1 MTGASIR
8 TYTGAAIGHGTR
20 TNEAM
25 VLSDHAHSVP
35 FTDFQSLEVAE
46 VRFPTR
52 SGRADRFKAWTCLIV
67 WLGIIAVLQLPARA
81 DVYMGIDGGLEGS
94 ATVDDSTT
102 YSSAQAGKFTK
113 ENATTTIAEET
124 THKRSGD
131 KGLRVR
137 NASTTGRRV
146 RSPLTSFS
154 SKTTAVTIQYYR
166 MITNLT
172 HGASNQVGVVRATEA
187 LQGTYDKPASASTW
201 QKMTYSPA
209 SATFTSLAGVW
220 MMRGPDAN
228 GDNVYID
235 DVAVYDGALDT
246 TAPNA
251 AGTVVVE
258 NPTASSLDVRW
269 GAASGGVDS
278 GGYLVVRYASSPA
291 ATDDPNVNG
300 IYASNNTITVT
311 ITGTV
316 CYQGT
321 GTNFTDTG
329 LSASQT
335 YYYKIYTYDK
345 AYNYAAESSANGTTS
360 SGSSPAIDVL
370 GTNLAV
376 IVISNTSPVY
386 ANGTDFGG
394 VGVNQSNVVRTYT
407 ITNSGTATLGIGN
420 VSTSGTHA
428 SDFVVETQPAASL
441 AANGTTTFRVRFD
454 PGASGTRTATL
465 TFTNNVSGKS
475 PYPFAVQG
483 TGVLAGVLA
492 SPASITVTTM
502 VGTALGTQTFGVTN
516 VGRGR
521 LDYSITTNASW
532 LSVSPVTAQLA
543 ELAGQ
548 QETITFNVTG
558 LYAGTSNATITVDG
572 GATASNTASV
582 AVSVILTNIPDPTA
596 ASATVD
602 GKELVRLAWTKNSAF
617 NVLIVYQQGSTPGTP
632 ANGTAYSVGNAI
644 PGGGTVI
651 YSGSGAT
658 LEHVVRTNAAHY
670 YEFYSINNSHY
681 SPGLSASGS
690 TAAYGDGEIV
700 DQVAYTNG
708 VNLSGLGGGVGWTN
722 NWSDDNPGAF
732 TIAQYSLPAQTN
744 YPGTNA
750 NKIVVTPP
758 SDQGRQAYRYFN
770 GYTGGKVYAGYKLN
784 SQYNGANKYSGM
796 SFMQGSTEKI
806 FFGEMYGGDQRLG
819 IGGSVSGSNLYAGV
833 GNDYI
838 VIARYDFDTDVGS
851 VVAYKIGTDAVP
863 VSEPGTWHA
872 THTDGSV
879 TRIDGIR
886 LASGAGSGS
895 GTPGNTYFDEIRV
908 ATNWT
913 ELLRLVAVP
922 EIEVVG
928 TNQAAIANGDV
939 TSATADGTDFGTV
952 YFGGAAARTNTFG
965 ITNSGNAALTISGVT
980 TSSAMGAAAD
990 FTILSWPATV
1000 QPGTRSN
1007 LVVAFNPAAIGV
1019 RTALVSIANN
1029 DSDETPYAF
1038 VLSGEGTGSFSAIT
1052 FQGFEGL
1059 TNDTWNYTVISNGTP
1074 VYVDGDTN
1082 ASGSYALTMRG
1093 SASLNA
1099 DPYVEFDPIDLGAY
1113 AAVTLQVAFAVAGA
1127 DNGDNLELDL
1137 SFDGG
1142 AGWSGP
1148 GSTTLVYGA
1157 SNTNLGFGGVGS
1169 STVASNPWF
1178 VSIPATAQSVRVRL
1192 RFNESANDNS
1202 FDRFFIDDV
1211 RLTGSGVA
1219 PQVYLGAPVYYTSET
1234 NGILT
1239 VPVTLSASA
1248 SATVRVALA
1257 GSALGGGTDYS
1268 INSTNIL
1275 FAAGGATTSNLV
1287 FTLNNDALPEGLEDI
1302 SIRLVQAGGAVVGG
1316 PAVASVLV
1324 QDDDAFSV
1332 MSANLTGGT
1341 NIVDGTYTYDETAQR
1356 LVQRLRPDVLA
1367 IQEWKFTNASA
1378 RAFVDAVLGTNYYF
1392 YIEPESDG
1400 SPIPNGVISRWP
1412 ITASNE
1418 WADSYVGSRD
1428 HVRVTID
1435 LPGPRD
1441 LHVVSVHFKAGVAD
1455 AATREN
1461 EARQLTNYI
1470 AGAAIPTNDYLI
1482 IAGDLNLTNRSETT
1496 FVIVTQLVTDAY
1508 QPADK
1513 NGNTNSSLGKVSPF
1527 DHVLPNHVLNAE
1539 HRTLSLA
1546 GFSYTN
1552 GMIFD
1557 SSQFDEHLLPA
1568 KAEDSYVVNRAHHPV
1583 MKLFNLSTSALPPT
1597 VSTTM
1602 ASATNLTTATAG
1614 GNVSADGGATVSNRG
1629 VVWAVSPTTPTVP
1642 GSQTTNGT
1650 GTGSFTSILTNLVP
1664 GGTYTYRAFAQ
1675 NSAGTSYGSTLTLS
1689 TPCFSGVITGLTASV
1704 TNETDFTASWSNV
1717 TGATGYALDVST
1729 NVAFGGAS
1737 SAVALQDFEISPATP
1752 TATYSAS
1759 GGGIITGS
1767 SGTGDRPASSPY
1779 YSEGAQAYDALNE
1792 TATITFDAIDTSSL
1806 TQPTLS
1812 MRLASF
1818 SIGST
1823 GNGADVGDIVT
1834 VEISPNNGATYYSTV
1849 RVLGNGNAYWSY
1861 AGSTG
1866 VASTPY
1872 DGDVSP
1878 VDFQP
1883 AGGGS
1888 RTTDGYSTIIL
1899 SNLPAV
1905 SQMRIR
1911 VTMLN
1916 NATSERWVLDDV
1928 ELTGTLPSFIPGYS
1942 NRMVAGTSQSVTGL
1956 TGGVTYYFRAR
1967 ATNDYCT
1974 TANSATSSVT
1984 TSLIVPDIAVRG
1996 NNQAI
2001 SDGDTSPTVTDHTD
2015 FGRVGLINSNVV
2027 RVYTITNNGL
2037 ATLTLQNVA
2046 IGGTH
2051 PGDFTVI
2058 SQPSLSISPAGSTT
2072 FQVRFDPT
2080 ASGTR
2085 TATVFITNNVTGKT
2099 PYDFVIQGTGVQ
2111 AGIVRSPTSISLTT
2125 MVGSAPSAQNFGVTN
2140 GGLGQLIYTITTN
2153 VAWLSVSP
2161 VSATLGESA
2170 GQQHTVSF
2178 SVNGLVAGTS
2188 NAAITITDGNAS
2200 NSPQTV
2206 TVALTLTNIPNAS
2219 AITAWADGREM
2230 ARLGWTR
2237 PTGLDVMLVHRA
2249 TNAPTA
2255 PTQGQAYN
2263 VGDVIGGNGSRV
2275 IYKGSGAQLEH
2286 VILPGQTNHYAF
2298 YAINNNH
2305 YAPGASTNLSTSAY
2319 PAGEIVEVFAYTNG
2333 GTLATSGHGGGGNG
2347 WTNSWQGDTS
2357 SFNVS
2362 SGNFANIS
2370 SYPTGAANRIRI
2382 NSGDLDNSS
2391 KSSTRQF
2398 PAITTGKVYAAYT
2411 INFAYGGGSKYAGMS
2426 FMDNSTE
2433 ELFFGEGFTGD
2444 QKLTVGGTTSASN
2457 LYAGIGNDYVVIG
2470 MYDFDADTGYVA
2482 SYKIGTDTVP
2492 ASEPATWHATV
2503 SDSSVTRING
2513 IRLAAGGSGGGVT
2526 PGDTY
2531 FDEVRVATSWELLL
2545 AIYDLPE
2552 IDVLGTNRAVLTGA
2566 NTPDFGNGSDFGAAL
2581 VTGGQ
2586 PDRTLFITNSGLIM
2600 LNVSG
2605 VTTSGAQAADFS
2617 VLSWPTKVSPGAVS
2631 NLVLRFDPTASGV
2644 RTAAVTVVSDDADES
2659 SYLFYVRGTGQVP
2672 PTVATTI
2679 ASATNATT
2687 ATAGG
2692 NVSADGFATVTNR
2705 GVVWGLSATPTV
2717 PGSQTTNG
2725 TGTGSYSSTLTNLT
2739 PGATYYY
2746 RAFAQNAAGTAYGT
2760 EYSLITPCFSGS
2772 VTGLF
2777 ASATNILDFTASWSN
2792 FTGAT
2797 GYALDVSTTETFAG
2811 SSGTYGSEA
2820 FTNVGGGT
2828 SSSYLNRQW
2837 TNNGVAWTGL
2847 QSRTDQT
2854 INGTEALTLQN
2865 ASGSWL
2871 VSQSITGGISTLIF
2885 KHQRKFGTSGDT
2897 GGVDVFVNSTK
2908 VATNVPYSDNVVTT
2922 MISGIAVSGSF
2933 VISITNATTTYRV
2946 ALDDV
2951 TWSNS
2956 VVSAAYVP
2964 GYSNRAV
2971 SATSQSVTGLTSG
2984 ATYYFRVRAT
2994 NSYCTSLNSS
3004 TASVTTISLLPAM
3017 PTGLTA
3023 SDGTSPL
3030 HVALSW
3036 NDVGTEDGYL
3046 IWRSLTSATNT
3057 AAILATNAANVTTYN
3072 DTSAN
3077 PGQIYWYWVSATNL
3091 SGVSAI
3097 SSSNDGYRALS
3108 APSPVTA
3115 SDGTSTNH
3123 VEVTWPGVTGADGY
3137 SIWRHTAN
3145 DSNAATYVSAATLS
3159 TAILSEDFEA
3169 SWVNYPAGWTNLILS
3184 GTTNWIRTSG
3194 GVSGNPAAAHGG
3206 TYNARLATSGS
3217 GDFTNRLITPVLNL
3231 SGYTNAAVNFW
3242 HAQAF
3247 FSPDQDLLR
3256 VYYRTSSVATWV
3268 QLADYTAN
3276 VTAWTER
3283 NLALPNPSADY
3294 YLAFEGVA
3302 TYGYGVCL
3310 DDVAV
3315 TGTPLSTLS
3324 YLDTSAVPGQ
3334 QYYYWVRATNL
3345 GSSSLSGW
3353 GTPDT
3358 GYRKLATVPGV
3369 TASYD
3374 TYTTKVEVQWT
3385 DITGETGYGIWRYTT
3400 DNTNLASY
3408 VGSVGAGV
3416 TNYSDTS
3423 ASVGVEY
3430 YYWVRGTN
3438 STSSS
3443 QGDLQANGALG
3454 RRSDPNLAVVTTDD
3468 ITEITPSGAKGGGN
3482 VTFGGGSSVTDRG
3495 VVWSTNAMPTT
3506 ADNKSSAL
3514 TGGMGTFTNFLS
3526 PLIAGQTYYVRAY
3539 ASNSFALVYGSN
3551 KSFTAACF
3559 TNTLSGLYANPTNT
3573 FDFTAN
3579 WPAMPG
3585 ASGYQLDVSTSAI
3598 FGVFGTI
3605 RAQGFEAAPADTWG
3619 FVTAGSVTTS
3629 TTRKRT
3635 GTYSLR
3641 LDGAT
3646 TALATFDPVV
3656 LSGGSAST
3664 VTVAF
3669 SASGPDADEDL
3680 FLSVCSYES
3689 GVLSSN
3695 TIKLVDGNSSI
3706 DLAFNTTNT
3715 STVTTNPYAVTVS
3728 AAATQVYVVVYATGL
3743 ESGEYYYID
3752 DVSLSG
3758 FQASM
3763 VSGYESRAVAG
3774 TSAAVTGLTQ
3784 NTTYSYRVRPV
3795 GAGGCVGASSVTGS
3809 VVTLAAPVIGL
3820 STNTLDFGLVA
3831 VTVSS
3836 NLTLAVTN
3844 SGSANLVISSLA
3856 LSGGCSGSYA
3866 VNPSALTVLPG
3877 TVSNV
3882 VVTFTPPVTG
3892 ACNATLTLNNNTPY
3906 NGAPTVSLTGT
3917 GYDPSSIVA
3926 PTNVAAVADGAEM
3939 VVLGWTKLGTPDV
3952 IVLWSSNAIT
3962 ATSLTPGL
3970 PYAAGDSGPG
3980 GSKVAYHGSANSGVE
3995 LVFGQSSTNYFRMFG
4010 GVGTLYSTNYADPT
4024 NLPAVT
4030 LKYETGEIID
4040 QFAYTNG
4047 LTLAQNNLAT
4057 GQGWSGGW
4065 TGDTNKYLV
4074 SDTNLLHGITGYP
4087 DPRANKLFWQDTST
4101 SSADDARVTRLLGT
4115 ARGGR
4120 MFVSFMMNYQYA
4132 GTEKYVGLSLMSGAS
4147 AETEEIFFGKPS
4159 AFGSLAGIY
4168 EPDSVSTLTTTNPPG
4183 NTYTLSPGH
4192 GNDYVIV
4199 GEWYPAQKTIRM
4211 WAFATNAVI
4220 PQDFTN
4226 APPVAFY
4233 SNNSLSVS
4241 TITGIRLSA
4250 GSSATPFTEVGHVY
4264 FDEVRVGSTWDEV
4277 LNFNYPK
4284 VYDYQVGNRIN
4295 GTNYVYDGDLV
4306 ETGKSLAV
4314 SYTLYHRTGI
4324 TNAQFTILDE
4334 VTGTGLYPTNVP
4346 LQFGANLAAGRQRYT
4361 NSVTNRLSVGSVE
4374 LGTYTSRVFM
4384 TASSGRATNSI
4395 VVAETGG
4402 ASDLFFGE
4410 FGEGNNYDKYVEI
4423 YNGTGGPIDLSQYLM
4438 ASQTTPGDKYV
4449 IWENW
4454 SRLSATTYWLDHGS
4468 TIVILNGGVDGA
4480 VSGVGT
4486 VNSAM
4491 TNAMISVNRPYLFSS
4506 NDVLNVGGDDPVAL
4520 FRISDTNAWVD
4531 VCGIGPSVERYI
4543 MRRVEDADVPRLYPL
4558 QVATNQWDYRDWES
4572 DRPTGYT
4579 NFLATAGVYDR
4590 NVGLGGYIT
4599 FDVIDDDTN
4608 APVVGPLTVMMGG
4621 ATVSETLTTAQ
4632 LLAGWNFNDVL
4643 NRRTVNHGAGTM
4655 TDNLAS
4661 TNDSAGTA
4669 TNLVSGDVAGQ
4680 DLTIQGGGNAGRYI
4694 QFAVNMQNHQDLIL
4708 TFAAQRSGTGYDSN
4722 TIAYSINNGAFV
4734 AVETNWNPATS
4745 FTLKTVD
4752 LSSVSA
4758 ADNATNVTFRITLGG
4773 GSGGN
4778 NRFDNFQFQAQRLVY
4793 SFTDGRLA
4801 GVNVGNPMHFGF
4813 RAYDANSGVPRGTTA
4828 NGSNMSI
4835 SITGVITNN
4844 TAAYQSSLSSVS
4856 TTGSA
4861 STSVWAY
4868 TSFSYDQIGALYG
4881 NGTNFVQVSATMA
4894 DADYDRPNDTLWRSN
4909 EVYGTLYVTDDDSE
4923 APLSV
4928 NVNLPGAAAAP
4939 FVAATN
4945 GTAPSDAIRG
4955 FIARRTGSG
4964 TNIVTALTDEEM
4976 AFAGS
4981 RQLQFVFGAR
4991 DTHGQV
4997 SRGTAGTTNTMMS
5010 FSLGNVLSGN
5020 FAQYNAGQSSAQA
5033 STNITTTNFWTF
5045 SNGYFDGDTIN
5056 ALVLTGQVAVSLTIP
5071 DTDDDRPN
5079 DRGTLYAQQAGYLR
5093 VVDDDIRGPIISSV
5107 NVDDAYG
5114 SNAALFASFEVGE
5127 GWPASL
5133 SSAALWTNVAANG
5146 TWVGNGVTHGSLDP
5160 KVSGIRRIGL
5170 LTNSIA
5176 NPWIQLPPV
5185 TDPGSLTLFAGRFSG
5200 NDVTLRVERAS
5211 GGSWINLGDQV
5222 VTNLDPEFASFTW
5235 NIDVTGVT
5243 TLRVAHAGTGPQVY
5257 IDDLSVLPQA
5267 NWISTNTLRI
5277 DWSAAAD
5284 DYSGVSE
5291 HRVVA
5296 PAVGSVEPTTT
5307 NAGIYH
5313 TASATNGTFSI
5324 LGQQGVITGY
5334 VFAIDND
5341 ADRTA
5346 DRAIGNQQ
5354 RIVVRVDTNPPP
5366 VATGLRATDAAGGN
5380 IFGGIDESS
5389 EVLVQ
5394 WTPGGTN
5401 EAQAAGR
5408 RQSDSAALSPWDTFI
5423 ITYTEVADTN
5433 GSPVANATTT
5443 TLTKASPAWSS
5454 VMTNYAYTNLVLSNL
5469 VFDTYY
5475 RITIQ
5480 GKDVAGNI
5488 GLSTSVIGNTDRFV
5502 VTQGLARS
5510 QTQLMLRWSGPTNEF
5525 TYRDYDVIY
5534 AEAPMGFRNALTS
5547 NWQLLQYT
5555 NRPVLTDAGDTN
5567 RVAPGSLTGTT
5578 YRFYRVAR
5586 QGRWSTNQATRLASE
5601 EIYVAKAV
5609 TINPGENWY
5618 APFFV
5623 PDTSTVAYV
5632 FGTNILHGGATFAAA
5647 TKITWFQPSTG
5658 GTVGQNGVTNR
5669 TVWLSSSGNWY
5680 FWPNTLENANQY
5692 NFPVN
5697 QGFLIE
5703 LPTNQASRS
5712 LILVGRV
5719 PTNEVVHTI
5728 PGVTTPG
5735 QPEYHILSQSMPE
5748 RITMASFGEQL
5759 TGFQGGTRLDQ
5770 SDEIRILDNTVT
5782 NGVSSGSLVKPKAR
5796 IWRSTLPA
5804 HSSAPWRYSSAGTP
5818 SAMYYVIE
5826 PDDAVI
5832 VVRRGTEAIAW
5843 TNKPVMYTSPTKNIS
5858 P

>member
-1 MTGASIR
+1 MNGRR
-8 TYTGAAIGHGTR
+8 TMKQVSH
-20 TNEAM
+20 
-25 VLSDHAHSVP
+25 
-35 FTDFQSLEVAE
+35 FQSLEVGANSFSRGWSGPVTQRIRALTDLRWKLIFVGLFISTQLAQAAPYTNTWE
-46 VRFPTR
+46 ATSNKTGYASGNLTVQGITWNLTDALANAGDANDRKNGTR
-52 SGRADRFKAWTCLIV
+52 SARLRDVTGVITMLADKSG
-67 WLGIIAVLQLPARA
+67 GISNISFYHGKYGTDANTALAT
-81 DVYMGIDGGLEGS
+81 DYSINGGSSWVNVG
-94 ATVDDSTT
+94 TVTVSSTT
-102 YSSAQAGKFTK
+102 LTLFSTNILQ
-113 ENATTTIAEET
+113 
-124 THKRSGD
+124 SGTV
-131 KGLRVR
+131 RVR
-137 NASTTGRRV
+137 IRKTSGGSSV
-146 RSPLTSFS
+146 RNNIDDILLTDYS
-154 SKTTAVTIQYYR
+154 
-166 MITNLT
+166 
-172 HGASNQVGVVRATEA
+172 
-187 LQGTYDKPASASTW
+187 ASA
-201 QKMTYSPA
+201 PA
-209 SATFTSLAGVW
+209 V
-220 MMRGPDAN
+220 
-228 GDNVYID
+228 
-235 DVAVYDGALDT
+235 
-246 TAPNA
+246 
-251 AGTVVVE
+251 
-258 NPTASSLDVRW
+258 
-269 GAASGGVDS
+269 
-278 GGYLVVRYASSPA
+278 
-291 ATDDPNVNG
+291 
-300 IYASNNTITVT
+300 
-311 ITGTV
+311 
-316 CYQGT
+316 
-321 GTNFTDTG
+321 
-329 LSASQT
+329 
-335 YYYKIYTYDK
+335 
-345 AYNYAAESSANGTTS
+345 
-360 SGSSPAIDVL
+360 DVL

-376 IVISNTSPVY
+376 IVISNAAPTF

-394 VGVNQSNVVRTYT
+394 VGVSQSNVVRTYT

-428 SDFVVETQPAASL
+428 ADFVVVTQPSASL
-441 AANGTTTFRVRFD
+441 AANATTTFQVRFD
-454 PGASGTRTATL
+454 PSGSGTRTATL
-465 TFTNNVSGKS
+465 TFTNDVSGKT

-502 VGTALGTQTFGVTN
+502 VGSALGTQTFGVTN

-521 LDYSITTNASW
+521 LDYTISTNASW

-558 LYAGTSNATITVDG
+558 LYAGTSNATVTVDG
-572 GATASNTASV
+572 SSTASNTATV

-602 GKELVRLAWTKNSAF
+602 GKELVRLAWTKQAAF
-617 NVLIVYQQGSTPGTP
+617 NVLIVYQQGSAPGTP
-632 ANGTAYSVGNAI
+632 ANGTSYSPGNAI

-651 YSGSGAT
+651 YTGSGAA
-658 LEHVVRTNAAHY
+658 LEHVVRTNATHY
-670 YEFYSINNSHY
+670 YEFYSINNNHY

-690 TAAYGDGEIV
+690 TASYGDGEIV

-708 VNLSGLGGGVGWTN
+708 ISLSGLGGGVGWTN
-722 NWSDDNPGAF
+722 TWSDDNPGAF
-732 TIAQYSLPAQTN
+732 TISQYSLPAQTN

-758 SDQGRQAYRYFN
+758 SDVGRQAYRYFN

-784 SQYNGANKYSGM
+784 IQYNGANKYSGM
-796 SFMQGSTEKI
+796 SFMSGGTEKM

-863 VSEPGTWHA
+863 ASEPGTWHA
-872 THTDGSV
+872 TYTDSSL

-886 LASGAGSGS
+886 LASGAGGGS
-895 GTPGNTYFDEIRV
+895 GTPGTTYFDEIRV

-913 ELLRLVAVP
+913 ELLRQVAMP
-922 EIEVVG
+922 EIAVLG
-928 TNQAAIANGDV
+928 TNFVEITTANTPAGGN
-939 TSATADGTDFGTV
+939 GTDYGQTPV
-952 YFGGAAARTNTFG
+952 TGGQVDRTFF
-965 ITNSGNAALTISGVT
+965 ITNSGAANLSVSGVT
-980 TSSAMGAAAD
+980 TSGAQAAD
-990 FTILSWPATV
+990 FSVIAPATYPMTV
-1000 QPGTRSN
+1000 RPGTASN
-1007 LVVAFNPAAIGV
+1007 LVIRFDPASSGT
-1019 RTALVSIANN
+1019 RTAAVSVASN
-1029 DSDETPYAF
+1029 DGDEATIVF
-1038 VLSGEGTGSFSAIT
+1038 HVSGTGSVAGTVTTAAGTVTNTTTATVGGNVTADGLAPVTNRGVAYKTSAGVAIT
-1052 FQGFEGL
+1052 DNKTQ
-1059 TNDTWNYTVISNGTP
+1059 
-1074 VYVDGDTN
+1074 
-1082 ASGSYALTMRG
+1082 SGSGTGAFTANL
-1093 SASLNA
+1093 SSLSVNTR
-1099 DPYVEFDPIDLGAY
+1099 YYFKAY
-1113 AAVTLQVAFAVAGA
+1113 AQNAAGDA
-1127 DNGDNLELDL
+1127 LGSELDFWTWANVP
-1137 SFDGG
+1137 S
-1142 AGWSGP
+1142 AP
-1148 GSTTLVYGA
+1148 
-1157 SNTNLGFGGVGS
+1157 
-1169 STVASNPWF
+1169 TV
-1178 VSIPATAQSVRVRL
+1178 
-1192 RFNESANDNS
+1192 
-1202 FDRFFIDDV
+1202 
-1211 RLTGSGVA
+1211 
-1219 PQVYLGAPVYYTSET
+1219 
-1234 NGILT
+1234 
-1239 VPVTLSASA
+1239 
-1248 SATVRVALA
+1248 
-1257 GSALGGGTDYS
+1257 
-1268 INSTNIL
+1268 
-1275 FAAGGATTSNLV
+1275 GGATASSLNVTVNENGNPASTLFSILV
-1287 FTLNNDALPEGLEDI
+1287 TNSAQYVQTNGTL
-1302 SIRLVQAGGAVVGG
+1302 GATEHW
-1316 PAVASVLV
+1316 
-1324 QDDDAFSV
+1324 Q
-1332 MSANLTGGT
+1332 T
-1341 NIVDGTYTYDETAQR
+1341 
-1356 LVQRLRPDVLA
+1356 
-1367 IQEWKFTNASA
+1367 
-1378 RAFVDAVLGTNYYF
+1378 
-1392 YIEPESDG
+1392 
-1400 SPIPNGVISRWP
+1400 
-1412 ITASNE
+1412 
-1418 WADSYVGSRD
+1418 
-1428 HVRVTID
+1428 
-1435 LPGPRD
+1435 
-1441 LHVVSVHFKAGVAD
+1441 D
-1455 AATREN
+1455 AAWGTKTVTGLSPGQQYGFQVRAQN
-1461 EARQLTNYI
+1461 GQGTLTAWSAVGN
-1470 AGAAIPTNDYLI
+1470 G
-1482 IAGDLNLTNRSETT
+1482 TT
-1496 FVIVTQLVTDAY
+1496 
-1508 QPADK
+1508 
-1513 NGNTNSSLGKVSPF
+1513 
-1527 DHVLPNHVLNAE
+1527 
-1539 HRTLSLA
+1539 LA
-1546 GFSYTN
+1546 N
-1552 GMIFD
+1552 
-1557 SSQFDEHLLPA
+1557 
-1568 KAEDSYVVNRAHHPV
+1568 
-1583 MKLFNLSTSALPPT
+1583 PPT
-1597 VSTTM
+1597 VTTTT
-1602 ASATNLTTATAG
+1602 ANPTNATTATSG
-1614 GNVSADGGATVSNRG
+1614 GNVSADGGATVTNRG
-1629 VVWAVSPTTPTVP
+1629 VVWAVSPATPTVP
-1642 GSQTTNGT
+1642 GAQTTNGT
-1650 GTGSFTSILTNLVP
+1650 GTGSFSSTLTNLIP
-1664 GGTYTYRAFAQ
+1664 GATYNYRAFAQ
-1675 NSAGTSYGSTLTLS
+1675 NSAGTSYGSQLSLT
-1689 TPCFSGVITGLTASV
+1689 TPCFSGVVTGLTASV
-1704 TNETDFTASWSNV
+1704 TNETNFTAIWSNL

-1729 NVAFGGAS
+1729 NAEFGGAPA
-1737 SAVALQDFEISPATP
+1737 AVALQDFESSPATP

-1759 GGGIITGS
+1759 GGGTITGS
-1767 SGTGDRPASSPY
+1767 SASGDRPASSPF
-1779 YSEGAQAYDALNE
+1779 YSEGARAYEALNE
-1792 TATITFDAIDTSSL
+1792 TATLTFDAIDTSAL
-1806 TQPTLS
+1806 IEPTLS

-1818 SIGST
+1818 SISST

-1834 VEISPNNGATYYSTV
+1834 VEISPNNGTTYYSTV

-1861 AGSTG
+1861 AGGTG

-1883 AGGGS
+1883 AGGGN
-1888 RTTDGYSTIIL
+1888 RTTDGYSTIIV
-1899 SNLPAV
+1899 SNLPTV

-1916 NATSERWVLDDV
+1916 NSTSEQWTLDDL
-1928 ELTGTLPSFIPGYS
+1928 ELVGKLPSFIPGYS
-1942 NRMVAGTSQSVTGL
+1942 NRVVAGTSQSVTGL

-1967 ATNDYCT
+1967 ATNDYCV
-1974 TANSATSSVT
+1974 TANSTTSSVT
-1984 TSLIVPDIAVRG
+1984 TSLIIPDIAVRG
-1996 NNQAI
+1996 NNTAI
-2001 SDGDTSPTVTDHTD
+2001 SDGDTLPTVADHTD
-2015 FGRVGLINSNVV
+2015 FGSVGLINSNLV
-2027 RVYTITNNGL
+2027 RTYTITNGGL

-2046 IGGTH
+2046 VT
-2051 PGDFTVI
+2051 GDFSVI
-2058 SQPSLSISPAGSTT
+2058 TQPSLSIAPGGSST
-2072 FQVRFDPT
+2072 FQIRFDP
-2080 ASGTR
+2080 SGVGAR
-2085 TATVFITNNVTGKT
+2085 SATVWITNNVTGKT

-2125 MVGSAPSAQNFGVTN
+2125 MMGTAPSAQNFGVTN
-2140 GGLGQLIYTITTN
+2140 SGLGQLIYAITTN

-2161 VSATLGESA
+2161 VSGTLGETA
-2170 GQQHTVSF
+2170 GQQHTVTF
-2178 SVNGLVAGTS
+2178 NVNGLVAGTS
-2188 NAAITITDGNAS
+2188 NATITITDGNAS
-2200 NSPQTV
+2200 NSPQTI
-2206 TVALTLTNIPNAS
+2206 TVALTLTNIPNATAVS
-2219 AITAWADGREM
+2219 AWADGREM
-2230 ARLGWTR
+2230 VRLGWTR
-2237 PTGLDVMLVHRA
+2237 PSGLDVMLVHRA

-2275 IYKGSGAQLEH
+2275 IYKGSAAQLEH
-2286 VILPGQTNHYAF
+2286 VIIPGQTNHYAF
-2298 YAINNNH
+2298 YAVNNNH
-2305 YAPGASTNLSTSAY
+2305 YAPGVATNLVTTAY

-2362 SGNFANIS
+2362 SGNFSTIS
-2370 SYPTGAANRIRI
+2370 SYPTGAANRVRI
-2382 NSGDLDNSS
+2382 NSVDLDNAS
-2391 KSSTRQF
+2391 KATTRQF

-2492 ASEPATWHATV
+2492 TSEPPTWHATV
-2503 SDSSVTRING
+2503 SDSSVSRING
-2513 IRLAAGGSGGGVT
+2513 IRLAAGGTGGGVT

-2552 IDVLGTNRAVLTGA
+2552 IEVLGTNQVVLTGA
-2566 NTPDFGNGSDFGAAL
+2566 NTPDFGNGSDFGATS

-2586 PDRTLFITNSGLIM
+2586 VDRTLFITNAGLVM
-2600 LNVSG
+2600 LHVSG
-2605 VTTSGAQAADFS
+2605 VTTSGAQASDFS

-2631 NLVLRFDPTASGV
+2631 NLVLRFDPAASGV

-2659 SYLFYVRGTGQVP
+2659 SYLFYVKGTGQVP

-2692 NVSADGFATVTNR
+2692 NVSADGFASVTNR
-2705 GVVWGLSATPTV
+2705 GVVWGLSAAPTV

-2725 TGTGSYSSTLTNLT
+2725 AGTGSYSSTLTNLT

-2746 RAFAQNAAGTAYGT
+2746 RAFAQNGAGTAYGT
-2760 EYSLITPCFSGS
+2760 EYTLITPCFSGS

-2777 ASATNILDFTASWSN
+2777 ASATNVLDFTATWSN
-2792 FTGAT
+2792 FAGAT

-2811 SSGTYGSEA
+2811 ASGTYGSEA
-2820 FTNVGGGT
+2820 FTNIGGGST
-2828 SSSYLNRQW
+2828 SSYLNRQW

-2871 VSQSITGGISTLIF
+2871 VSQSITGGIGTLTF

-2922 MISGIAVSGSF
+2922 LISGIAVSGSF

-2964 GYSNRAV
+2964 GYSNRSV
-2971 SATSQSVTGLTSG
+2971 SATSQSVTGLASG
-2984 ATYYFRVRAT
+2984 VDYYFRVRAT
-2994 NSYCTSLNSS
+2994 NAYCTSLNSS

-3072 DTSAN
+3072 DTSAD
-3077 PGQIYWYWVSATNL
+3077 PGQMYWYWVSATNL
-3091 SGVSAI
+3091 SGASAR
-3097 SSSNDGYRALS
+3097 SASNDGYRALS
-3108 APSPVTA
+3108 APSPVVA

-3123 VEVTWPGVTGADGY
+3123 VEVTWPGVTGATGY
-3137 SIWRHTAN
+3137 GIWRHTAD
-3145 DSNAATYVSAATLS
+3145 DSNAAIYVSSATLS
-3159 TAILSEDFEA
+3159 TSILTQDFEA
-3169 SWVNYPAGWTNLILS
+3169 AWVNYPSGWTNQILS
-3184 GTTNWIRTSG
+3184 GTTNWIRASG
-3194 GVSGNPAAAHGG
+3194 GVSANPSAAHGG
-3206 TYNARLATSGS
+3206 TYNARLAMSVS
-3217 GDFTNRLITPVLNL
+3217 GDFTNRLITPSLNL
-3231 SGYTNAAVNFW
+3231 SSFTNAAVNFW

-3256 VYYRTSSVATWV
+3256 VYYRTSSVSAWV
-3268 QLADYTAN
+3268 QLAEYTAN

-3315 TGTPLSTLS
+3315 TGAPLSTLS

-3334 QYYYWVRATNL
+3334 QYYYWVRATNVDN
-3345 GSSSLSGW
+3345 SSQSGW

-3369 TASYD
+3369 SASYD
-3374 TYTTKVEVQWT
+3374 IYTTKVEVQWT
-3385 DITGETGYGIWRYTT
+3385 DITGETGYGIWRHTA
-3400 DNTNLASY
+3400 DNTNAAAY
-3408 VGSVGAGV
+3408 VASVGAGV
-3416 TNYSDTS
+3416 TNYADTS

-3438 STSSS
+3438 TTSTS
-3443 QGDLQANGALG
+3443 QGDLQANGAVG

-3468 ITEITPSGAKGGGN
+3468 ITEISPSGAKGGGN
-3482 VTFGGGSSVTDRG
+3482 VTSEGGSAVTERG
-3495 VVWSTNAMPTT
+3495 VVWSTNSMPTT
-3506 ADNKSSAL
+3506 ADNKSVA
-3514 TGGMGTFTNFLS
+3514 TAGGAGVYTNFLS

-3579 WPAMPG
+3579 WPAMSG
-3585 ASGYQLDVSTSAI
+3585 AASYRLDVSTSAI
-3598 FGVFGTI
+3598 FGTVGTM
-3605 RAQGFEAAPADTWG
+3605 RSQGFEAGPADTWG

-3641 LDGAT
+3641 LDGTT
-3646 TALATFDPVV
+3646 TALATFDAVP
-3656 LSGGSAST
+3656 LSGASAST

-3680 FLSVCSYES
+3680 FLSVCTYEG

-3715 STVTTNPYAVTVS
+3715 STVATNPYAVAVS
-3728 AAATQVYVVVYATGL
+3728 ATATQVYVVVYAVGL
-3743 ESGEYYYID
+3743 ESGEYYYLD

-3758 FQASM
+3758 FQGSSVA
-3763 VSGYESRAVAG
+3763 GYDSRSVAG

-3784 NTTYSYRVRPV
+3784 NTAYYYRVRPV
-3795 GAGGCVGASSVTGS
+3795 GAGSCVGGNSSTGS

-3820 STNTLDFGLVA
+3820 STNALSFGTVA
-3831 VTVSS
+3831 VSVSS
-3836 NLTLAVTN
+3836 NLILAVTN

-3866 VNPSALTVLPG
+3866 VNPATMTVVPG

-3892 ACNATLTLNNNTPY
+3892 ACNATLTLNNNTPG

-3926 PTNVAAVADGAEM
+3926 PTNVTAVADGAEM

-3952 IVLWSSNAIT
+3952 IVLWSTNPISAT
-3962 ATSLTPGL
+3962 ALTTGL
-3970 PYAAGDSGPG
+3970 PYAGGDNGPG
-3980 GSKVAYHGSANSGVE
+3980 DTKVAYHGSANSGVE
-3995 LVFGQSSTNYFRMFG
+3995 LVVDQKSTNYFRMFG
-4010 GVGTLYSTNYADPT
+4010 GVGTLYSTNYADPPSQ
-4024 NLPAVT
+4024 PAVT

-4065 TGDTNKYLV
+4065 TGDTNKYQV
-4074 SDTNLLHGITGYP
+4074 SDTNLMHGITGYP

-4101 SSADDARVTRLLGT
+4101 ASADDARVTRLLGT

-4120 MFVSFMMNYQYA
+4120 MFVSFMLNYQYD

-4147 AETEEIFFGKPS
+4147 ATTEEIFFGKVY
-4159 AFGSLAGIY
+4159 GSIKAAGI
-4168 EPDSVSTLTTTNPPG
+4168 EDAGAVVTTTAS
-4183 NTYTLSPGH
+4183 YDLAQGH

-4199 GEWYPAQKTIRM
+4199 GELYPAQNIVRM

-4220 PQDFTN
+4220 PQDYSN
-4226 APPVAFY
+4226 ATPVAVY
-4233 SNNSLSVS
+4233 SNSSLSVS
-4241 TITGIRLSA
+4241 AITGVRLGA
-4250 GSSATPFTEVGHVY
+4250 GSSATIGKELGHVY
-4264 FDEVRVGSTWDEV
+4264 FDEVRVGGTWDEV

-4295 GTNYVYDGDLV
+4295 GTNYVFDGDLV
-4306 ETGKSLAV
+4306 ETGKTLAV

-4324 TNAQFTILDE
+4324 TNAQFTILDD

-4361 NSVTNRLSVGSVE
+4361 NAVTNRLTVGTVD

-4402 ASDLFFGE
+4402 AADLFFGE

-4423 YNGTGGPIDLSQYLM
+4423 YNGTGGAIDLSQYLL
-4438 ASQTTPGDKYV
+4438 ASQTTPGEKYV

-4468 TIVILNGGVDGA
+4468 TIVILNGGVNGG
-4480 VSGVGT
+4480 VSGIGT
-4486 VNSAM
+4486 VDSSM
-4491 TNAMISVNRPYLFSS
+4491 TNAMIAANRSYLFSS
-4506 NDVLNVGGDDPVAL
+4506 NDVLNVSGDDPVAL
-4520 FRISDTNAWVD
+4520 FRIGDTNAWVD
-4531 VCGIGPSVERYI
+4531 VCGIGPSVARYI
-4543 MRRVEDADVPRLYPL
+4543 MRRVEDSDVPRSYPL
-4558 QVATNQWDYRDWES
+4558 QVATNQWDYREWDG

-4608 APVVGPLTVMMGG
+4608 APVAGPLTVMLGG
-4621 ATVSETLTTAQ
+4621 TTVSESLTSAQ

-4643 NRRTVNHGAGTM
+4643 NRRTVNHGSGTM

-4669 TNLVSGDVAGQ
+4669 TNLISGDVAGQ

-4694 QFAVNMQNHQDLIL
+4694 QFAVNMQNHQDLIV

-4722 TIAYSINNGAFV
+4722 TIAYAVNNGAFV
-4734 AVETNWNPATS
+4734 SVETNWSPATS
-4745 FTLKTVD
+4745 TALKTID

-4758 ADNATNVTFRITLGG
+4758 VDNATNVTIRITLGG

-4778 NRFDNFQFQAQRLVY
+4778 NRFDNFQFRAQRLVY
-4793 SFTDGRLA
+4793 AFTDGRLA
-4801 GVNVGNPMHFGF
+4801 GVSGGNPMHLGF
-4813 RAYDANSGVPRGTTA
+4813 RAYDTVSGVQRGTAA
-4828 NGSNMSI
+4828 NGSNMNI
-4835 SITGVITNN
+4835 SMAGVITNN
-4844 TAAYQSSLSSVS
+4844 TAAYQASLSSAS
-4856 TTGSA
+4856 TTGNV

-4868 TSFSYDQIGALYG
+4868 TSFSYEQIGALYG
-4881 NGTNFVQVSATMA
+4881 NGTNYVQVSATMA
-4894 DADYDRPNDTLWRSN
+4894 DADYDRPNDTLWLSN
-4909 EVYGTLYVTDDDSE
+4909 QVYGTIHVTDDDSE
-4923 APLSV
+4923 APVSV

-4945 GTAPSDAIRG
+4945 GTAPGDAIRG

-4997 SRGTAGTTNTMMS
+4997 SRGTVGTTNSMMS
-5010 FSLGNVLSGN
+5010 FSLGNALSGN
-5020 FAQYNAGQSSAQA
+5020 FAQYNAGLSSAQA

-5045 SNGYFDGDTIN
+5045 SNGFFDGDTIN

-5079 DRGTLYAQQAGYLR
+5079 DRATLTSQQVGYLR

-5107 NVDDAYG
+5107 NVEDAYG

-5133 SSAALWTNVAANG
+5133 GSAAPWTNVAANG

-5160 KVSGIRRIGL
+5160 KVSGIRRVGL
-5170 LTNSIA
+5170 LTNNLA
-5176 NPWIQLPPV
+5176 NPWLQLPPV

-5200 NDVTLRVERAS
+5200 SDVTLRVERAS
-5211 GGSWINLGDQV
+5211 GGSWISLGDQV
-5222 VTNLDPEFASFTW
+5222 VTNLDPEFVSFTW

-5243 TLRVAHAGTGPQVY
+5243 TLRVVHAGTGPQVY

-5277 DWSAAAD
+5277 AWSAAAD

-5296 PAVGSVEPTTT
+5296 PAVGSVEPTAT

-5313 TASATNGTFSI
+5313 TAASTNGSFSI

-5341 ADRTA
+5341 TDRTA

-5380 IFGGIDESS
+5380 LFGGIDESS

-5394 WTPGGTN
+5394 WRPGGTN
-5401 EAQAAGR
+5401 EAHAAGR
-5408 RQSDSAALSPWDTFI
+5408 RQSDSAPLSPWDTFI
-5423 ITYTEVADTN
+5423 ITYFEVGDTN
-5433 GSPVANATTT
+5433 GTPVANATTT
-5443 TLTKASPAWSS
+5443 TLTKATPAWSS
-5454 VMTNYAYTNLVLSNL
+5454 VLTNYAYTNLVLSNL

-5510 QTQLMLRWSGPTNEF
+5510 QSQLQLRWSGPTNEATF
-5525 TYRDYDVIY
+5525 RDYDVIY
-5534 AEAPMGFRNALTS
+5534 AEAPWGFRNSLTS
-5547 NWQLLQYT
+5547 DWQLLQYT
-5555 NRPVLTDAGDTN
+5555 NRPVLTDAGGPG
-5567 RVAPGSLTGTT
+5567 RLPPGSLTGST

-5586 QGRWSTNQATRLASE
+5586 QGRWSTNQANRLAST

-5609 TINPGENWY
+5609 TVNPGENWY
-5618 APFFV
+5618 SPFFV

-5632 FGTNILHGGATFAAA
+5632 FGTNILYGASTFDAA

-5680 FWPNTLENANQY
+5680 FWPNTLENANLY

-5697 QGFLIE
+5697 QGFMIE

-5712 LILVGRV
+5712 LILVGRL
-5719 PTNEVVHTI
+5719 PTNSVVHAI
-5728 PGVTTPG
+5728 PGVTTVG
-5735 QPEYHILSQSMPE
+5735 QPEYHVLSQHIPE

-5759 TGFQGGTRLDQ
+5759 TGFQGGSRLDQ
-5770 SDEIRILDNTVT
+5770 SDEIRILDNAPT
-5782 NGVSSGSLVKPKAR
+5782 NGVSSGSLLKPKAR
-5796 IWRSTLPA
+5796 IWLSTLPA
-5804 HSSAPWRYSSAGTP
+5804 HGSAPWRYTGTGTP
-5818 SAMYYVIE
+5818 SAMSYVIE

-5832 VVRRGTEAIAW
+5832 VVRRGTGAIAW
-5843 TNKPVMYTSPTKNIS
+5843 TNQPTMYTSPTRNIS